1 MDTIVNKVAESGIIT
16 LNLEEY
22 LPQEDAVVE
31 FDLKPFLFKEMIL
44 REKDFR
50 AEVKEHD
57 WEQYKDKYVAIYCSA
72 DAIIPMWAYMLI
84 SSNLNGIAKSVYF
97 GGKDEFIKKIVSDN
111 ISTINNEEY
120 TDKRVVL
127 KGCGDKSVPE
137 IAYVAATEKLRPVVK
152 SLMYGEPCSTVPIY
166 KQPLK
171 RS

>member
-16 LNLEEY
+16 LDLSQYIPDEGSVT
-22 LPQEDAVVE
+22 A

-50 AEVKEHD
+50 EEMKQHD
-57 WEQYKDKYVAIYCSA
+57 WQQYEGKYVAIFCSA
-72 DAIIPMWAYMLI
+72 DAIIPMWAYMLVTLYLTPVAMG
-84 SSNLNGIAKSVYF
+84 SYF
-97 GGKDEFIKKIVSDN
+97 GTIEEYVKKRTADN
-111 ISTINNEEY
+111 IETIKAEDY

-137 IAYVAATEKLRPVVK
+137 IAYIVATEKLKAVVK

-171 RS
+171 RN

>member
-16 LNLEEY
+16 LDLSVFIPEEGN
-22 LPQEDAVVE
+22 VIG
-31 FDLKPFLFKEMIL
+31 FDIKPYLFKEMIL

-50 AEVKEHD
+50 EAMKQEN
-57 WEQYKDKYVAIYCSA
+57 WGQYEGKYVAIFCSA

-84 SSNLNGIAKSVYF
+84 TSYLTPLGKGAYF
-97 GGKDEFIKKIVSDN
+97 GTVEDYIKKLTSDS
-111 ISTINNEEY
+111 IQTININDY
-120 TDKRVVL
+120 RDKRVVL

-137 IAYVAATEKLRPVVK
+137 VAYIIATEKLKSVVK

-171 RS
+171 RN